1 MAISYWTKLA
11 PNVVVESTRKQYYG
25 KYLCKLVLQVEGGR
39 LSSTP
44 DALDIAT
51 ALEERVSLM
60 RNYNFGGSWRVFQVE
75 LLKTARVEDLE
86 RLRTIK
92 NNYRDQCKIRIE
104 EPLVQIYTE
113 DEDGLKEIVGHFTP
127 YMKSSIKSVSFPDS
141 DACKNLLKEDKIITT
156 SDKLSYSYKVML
168 RDGSY
173 SPDSKKQ
180 LLNYFDNLG
189 DLVKITK
196 GVRRNLESSHS
207 YIWGGYFYRNDTST
221 LTFISLICPN
231 IVGKI
236 HEIVRVR

>member
-11 PNVVVESTRKQYYG
+11 PNIEFEPTRKQYYG

-44 DALDIAT
+44 DILDIAT
-51 ALEERVSLM
+51 ALEDRVNLM
-60 RNYNFGGSWRVFQVE
+60 RNYNFGGSWRVMQVE

-92 NNYRDQCKIRIE
+92 NKYRDKCKIRIE

-113 DEDGLKEIVGHFTP
+113 DEDNLKEIVSHFTTG
-127 YMKSSIKSVSFPDS
+127 MTASIKSVSFPES

-156 SDKLSYSYKVML
+156 SNNLAYSYKVML

-189 DLVKITK
+189 DLVKVTK
-196 GVRRNLESSHS
+196 GVRRNLESPHS
-207 YIWGGYFYRNDTST
+207 YIWGGYFYTNDVSN

-231 IVGKI
+231 LIGKI
-236 HEIVRVR
+236 HEIVRAR